1 MSWDFGGS
9 SEASVSGEDLTL
21 GCEFVEGLVPRSGVN
36 FVMAAQAVC
45 DARLGLGR
53 MKQGL

>member
-1 MSWDFGGS
+1 MS
-9 SEASVSGEDLTL
+9 VEDLTL